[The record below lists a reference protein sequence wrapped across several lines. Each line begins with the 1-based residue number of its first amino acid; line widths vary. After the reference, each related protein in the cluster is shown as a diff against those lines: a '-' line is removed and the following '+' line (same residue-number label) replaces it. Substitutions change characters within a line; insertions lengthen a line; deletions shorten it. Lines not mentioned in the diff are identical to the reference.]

1 MNTSE
6 NIFDQRQREPADVV
20 RARFSKYVLESGIL
34 ASQDIDLLKR
44 QVESAWTDGYC
55 FGNNEVMDKWQRWMA
70 VQPPPPIKID
80 ANEMSIENYKGFL
93 SRKINKDSKGNWW
106 LKIKLWYKFIMA

>member
-6 NIFDQRQREPADVV
+6 NIFDQRHREPADVV

-34 ASQDIDLLKR
+34 ASQDIALLKR

-55 FGNNEVMDKWQRWMA
+55 FGNNEVMEKWQQYIA
-70 VQPPPPIKID
+70 CQPPPPIVMERNEVSLSTYKMFVREKIKRD
-80 ANEMSIENYKGFL
+80 
-93 SRKINKDSKGNWW
+93 SRGSWW
-106 LKIKLWYKFIMA
+106 AKVKLWYKFLMA